1 MGATTEESMRTSL
14 TRALAGTAI
23 TGAAVLAAVGTAA
36 AAGATTKAPTTLTAT
51 ASKATIT
58 LGQTDKITGTLLT
71 GSKPVPG
78 KVVYLEREVKGK
90 FIPAEVDLTGG
101 AGHVFFTVKPH
112 ETTHFMLLF
121 KGNAKFAAAHSNIVT
136 IVVTK
141 PTKVPTTLTATAA
154 KSTIA
159 PGDSDL
165 ITGTLMAGS
174 KAVPGKAVILEKLIA
189 GKFVPVQADLTGGAG
204 HVFYTVK
211 PAETAHFMLVFRGT
225 PAFGASHS
233 DVVTIVV
240 AKLPTTL
247 TATAASSSITA
258 GQTDKITGTLL
269 SGTTAVAGKVVYLEK
284 EVSGKFVPVEVDLT
298 GGAGHVFFT
307 VKPSATTTYMLVF
320 KGTKVYDASHSDA
333 VTIVVS

>member
-1 MGATTEESMRTSL
+1 MEESMRTSL

-23 TGAAVLAAVGTAA
+23 AGAAVLAAVGTAA

-71 GSKPVPG
+71 GSKAVPG
-78 KVVYLEREVKGK
+78 KVVFLEHEVAGK
-90 FIPAEVDLTGG
+90 FVPKEVDLTGG
-101 AGHVFFTVKPH
+101 AGHVFFTVKPS
-112 ETTHFMLLF
+112 TTESYMLVF
-121 KGNAKFAAAHSNIVT
+121 KGTSKFAAAHSNVVT
-136 IVVTK
+136 IKVVK
-141 PTKVPTTLTATAA
+141 PTKAPTTLTATAD
-154 KSTIA
+154 KGTIA
-159 PGDSDL
+159 PGDSDK
-165 ITGTLMAGS
+165 ITGTLMSGS
-174 KAVPGKAVILEKLIA
+174 KPVPGKAVILEKLIS

-211 PAETAHFMLVFRGT
+211 PSETAHFMLVFRGT
-225 PAFGASHS
+225 SAFGASHS
-233 DVVTIVV
+233 DVVIIVV

-247 TATAASSSITA
+247 SATAATSTITA

-269 SGTTAVAGKVVYLEK
+269 TGSTPVAGKVVYLERL
-284 EVSGKFVPVEVDLT
+284 VNGKFVPVEVDLT

-307 VKPSATTTYMLVF
+307 VKPSKTSTYMLVF
-320 KGTKVYDASHSDA
+320 KGTKVYDASHSDS